1 MKQGYPL
8 SPLLF
13 GLYLDALEGR
23 LDGKECDAPAL
34 PIMQVRFF
42 STNDLGLMLKS
53 NVGLQQQ
60 LNTLQQFWA
69 ERGFIVNVE
78 KKNLGVQFY

>member
-1 MKQGYPL
+1 VKQGYPL

-69 ERGFIVNVE
+69 EREFIMNVK
-78 KKNLGVQFY
+78 KKNHGVQFY

>member
-69 ERGFIVNVE
+69 EREFIMNVK
-78 KKNLGVQFY
+78 KKNHGVQFY